1 MPYKLSVRC
10 IFGGVKLFLKST
22 YKENITLFE
31 EETKRTKKI
40 HNRLIQDYNYVKD
53 LGYHVFGIFLQGS
66 QNYLLDYEDSD
77 IDTKCIVLPSV
88 EEVIL
93 NKKPVSTTIVLEDN
107 SHIDIKDIRLMWN
120 CFKKQNINYL
130 EILFTE
136 FYYIPSEYMEYWEK
150 MQNIRE
156 EIAHIDNYAA
166 VNCIVGM
173 VLEKNKALCHPYPTL
188 KDKIER
194 YGYDNKQLHHIIRCS
209 EFLDRYIEGT
219 SFEECLIPIDRD
231 FLIGIKATYKYN
243 LDQAKTLAADT
254 VDYVKA
260 IKQAY
265 LNSNE
270 RKINE
275 EVCTKLDTILVQTL
289 YSAWVF

>member
-1 MPYKLSVRC
+1 MALQLTYD
-10 IFGGVKLFLKST
+10 
-22 YKENITLFE
+22 YKENVKQFE
-31 EETKRTKKI
+31 KEIERTKKI
-40 HNRLIQDYNYVKD
+40 HNRLLQDYNYVKN
-53 LGYHVFGIFLQGS
+53 LGYNVFGVFLQGS

-77 IDTKCIVLPSV
+77 IDTKCIVLPSA

-107 SHIDIKDIRLMWN
+107 SHIDIKDIRLMWS

-136 FYYIPSEYMEYWEK
+136 FYFIPIEYLRYWEK
-150 MQNIRE
+150 MQDIRE

-166 VNCIVGM
+166 VNCLVGM
-173 VLEKNKALCHPYPTL
+173 VLEKNKALCHPYPAL
-188 KDKIER
+188 KAKIEK

-231 FLIGIKATYKYN
+231 FLISIKATYKYN

-260 IKQAY
+260 TKQAY

-289 YSAWVF
+289 YGAWVF